1 MKKVTRHSLSL
12 LTLNGKCDHALNLF
26 PISCPK
32 LEDDY
37 CIRNV
42 RNFLACKFKDIGIDL
57 MVYSRGGFKVTVRN
71 TPYAKRVIS
80 KFKNF
85 LNKIID
91 ILEVFYRSP
100 ITRVSV
106 RVSQLATVLRYP
118 FETKDKKFVLT
129 YQYLLSKK
137 TMHQNKLS
145 FSFNGHNF
153 VHTVNW
159 MLLEDGASSFYFK
172 VKLQDGTNLGGFKI
186 YNNLKIILFTY
197 KINQLVVLMRLVI
210 DFVQNRIV

>member
-1 MKKVTRHSLSL
+1 MIRHSLSL
-12 LTLNGKCDHALNLF
+12 LTLNGKCRHTLNLF

-32 LEDDY
+32 LVNDY

-42 RNFLACKFKDIGIDL
+42 RNFLACKFKDIGVDL
-57 MVYSRGGFKVTVRN
+57 MVYARGGFKVTVKN

-80 KFKNF
+80 NFKNF

-100 ITRVSV
+100 ISRVSV

-118 FETKDKKFVLT
+118 FDTKEERFVLT
-129 YQYLLSKK
+129 YQYLLSKE
-137 TMHQNKLS
+137 TMHQNKLL
-145 FSFNGHNF
+145 FTFDNHNF
-153 VHTVNW
+153 IHTVNW

-172 VKLQDGTNLGGFKI
+172 IKLQDGTDLGGFKI

-197 KINQLVVLMRLVI
+197 KVDQLEVLMRLVI
-210 DFVQNRIV
+210 DFVQNVIV